1 MKNIKILIKGYLKNL
16 TENEIF
22 YIETKGIYN
31 KNKIKFEFD
40 NVKYTFNISNNNII
54 MNREGKDFISNMS
67 FQENKKNYSSY
78 ILKEN
83 NLSLEIEILTKKV
96 IIKNNLI
103 IVNYFVIDS
112 ETDYEIKIEMS
123 DII

>member
-103 IVNYFVIDS
+103 IVNYFVIDP